1 MSGHRIGSVV
11 EGLGGLDEGLDDG
24 GGGIV
29 DGHVLGR
36 PATHLELDLALGHA
50 AAAHHAQMEALTL
63 LTPAVIEQ
71 ARIDLRAL
79 AQAVGAR
86 QLPLREALL
95 SQRTLIEL
103 LQAHLNAQ
111 RGLLLSRVELLRA
124 TGLLTESV
132 PSSKGEIP

>member
-1 MSGHRIGSVV
+1 M
-11 EGLGGLDEGLDDG
+11 GLPLPAP
-24 GGGIV
+24 
-29 DGHVLGR
+29 LGPSR
-36 PATHLELDLALGHA
+36 RGEISEAQARVAQSEAELDRVRRRVQQEVWQA
-50 AAAHHAQMEALTL
+50 AAAHRAQMETLAL
-63 LTPAVIEQ
+63 LTPTIVEQ

-95 SQRTLIEL
+95 SQRTVIEL

-132 PSSKGEIP
+132 LASKGETP

>member
-1 MSGHRIGSVV
+1 MYKRQAQARVAQS
-11 EGLGGLDEGLDDG
+11 E
-24 GGGIV
+24 
-29 DGHVLGR
+29 
-36 PATHLELDLALGHA
+36 AELDRVRRRVQQEVWQA
-50 AAAHHAQMEALTL
+50 AAAHHAQLEALAL
-63 LTPAVIEQ
+63 LTPAVVAQ
-71 ARIDLRAL
+71 ARMDLRAL

-124 TGLLTESV
+124 TGLLAQSV
-132 PSSKGEIP
+132 PAFQGETP

>member
-1 MSGHRIGSVV
+1 M
-11 EGLGGLDEGLDDG
+11 E
-24 GGGIV
+24 
-29 DGHVLGR
+29 
-36 PATHLELDLALGHA
+36 TLA
-50 AAAHHAQMEALTL
+50 L
-63 LTPAVIEQ
+63 LTPTIVEQ

-95 SQRTLIEL
+95 SQRTVIEL

-132 PSSKGEIP
+132 LASKGETP